1 MSYDAWQ
8 KKGSNKKKD
17 RQREKERVRV
27 RDRKY
32 IYVKREACAHY
43 NNILKIELNC

>member
-8 KKGSNKKKD
+8 KKGSNKKKTGKE
-17 RQREKERVRV
+17 RERVRV

-32 IYVKREACAHY
+32 MYVKEEACAHY